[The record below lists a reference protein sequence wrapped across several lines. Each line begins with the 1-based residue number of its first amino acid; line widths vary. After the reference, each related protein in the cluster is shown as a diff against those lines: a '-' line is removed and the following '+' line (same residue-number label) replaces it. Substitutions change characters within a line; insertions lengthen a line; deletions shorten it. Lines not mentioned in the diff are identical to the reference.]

1 MRPRPNFSAA
11 ARATARW
18 PRCTGSKVP
27 PKRAIFMRLSA
38 LPQLEGPL
46 LGDALH
52 ALRLLL
58 ILASRDRSLSCRR
71 MLLRVSAGA
80 NLGHHLPERI
90 LQFGNALTGDRRE
103 LVQLE

>member
-46 LGDALH
+46 LGNALH
-52 ALRLLL
+52 AFRLLL
-58 ILASRDRSLSCRR
+58 LFAPGDRFLSRER
-71 MLLRVSAGA
+71 MLLRVSASA
-80 NLGHHLPERI
+80 NLCHHFAERI
-90 LQFGNALTGDRRE
+90 LQFRNALAGDRRK
-103 LVQLE
+103 LVQL